1 MNAVQNEWGS
11 WHLAVS
17 GTCRYFTPTLRP
29 SLALLLWLGEEAL
42 IVKVQILAL
51 FGTSAILCHHHDT
64 KLNC

>member
-29 SLALLLWLGEEAL
+29 SLGHTTVSRWRSTDS
-42 IVKVQILAL
+42 KS
-51 FGTSAILCHHHDT
+51 T
-64 KLNC
+64 NCWNKCNSVSSSWY